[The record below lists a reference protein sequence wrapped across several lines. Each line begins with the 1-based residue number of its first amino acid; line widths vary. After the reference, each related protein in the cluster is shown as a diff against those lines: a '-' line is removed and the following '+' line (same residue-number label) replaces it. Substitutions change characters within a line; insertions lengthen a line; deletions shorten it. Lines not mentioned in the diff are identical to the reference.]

1 MMMPAISDGK
11 PRKELA
17 TPSTQP
23 FAPLKLCAKMELVL
37 AKILI
42 VEDDPDMVELL
53 QTSFTGAGYSVRTAT
68 SGAQA
73 LATARRSPPDL
84 VLLDLV
90 LPEVNGFT
98 VCEALRRLPAT
109 TSVPIILMTALPGE
123 FPRMAG
129 MEAGAD
135 AYLRKPFDVEEL
147 ILRVNELLQP
157 GHGCPQTLVAA

>member
-1 MMMPAISDGK
+1 M
-11 PRKELA
+11 
-17 TPSTQP
+17 
-23 FAPLKLCAKMELVL
+23 L

-42 VEDDPDMVELL
+42 VDDDPDMVALL

-68 SGAQA
+68 SGTQA

-98 VCEALRRLPAT
+98 VCQALRREPAT
-109 TSVPIILMTALPGE
+109 ASVPIVLMTGLPGE

-129 MEAGAD
+129 MEVGAD

-147 ILRVNELLQP
+147 ILRVDELLQP
-157 GHGCPQTLVAA
+157 AHGCPAALVTAQSSTGSRTLQMAPQARCA